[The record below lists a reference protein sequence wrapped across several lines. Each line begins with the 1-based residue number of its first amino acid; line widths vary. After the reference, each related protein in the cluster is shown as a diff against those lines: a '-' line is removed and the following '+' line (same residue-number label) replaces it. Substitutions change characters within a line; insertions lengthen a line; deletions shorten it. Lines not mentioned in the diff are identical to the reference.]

1 MGCCRCRVG
10 RRFVSLTG
18 EKKKWERSLRIHG
31 SSPVGGL
38 ISFVLSGLHSR
49 LDDFGTI
56 AGDWGFSF
64 AFLVFLFFLISLSR
78 KISTF
83 VSIHFIF
90 LLTSYTCQRLIM
102 YAMSLK
108 ASLIISYETRAL
120 HPHTGHSGRWH

>member
-64 AFLVFLFFLISLSR
+64 AFLVFLFFFDIPFAKNFYIRVNTFHLSSYFIHLPTTDHVCDEPQSFPNNLI
-78 KISTF
+78 
-83 VSIHFIF
+83 
-90 LLTSYTCQRLIM
+90 
-102 YAMSLK
+102 
-108 ASLIISYETRAL
+108 
-120 HPHTGHSGRWH
+120 